1 MDHYMVHYS
10 NNRIHSRKI
19 KPKGGESPPT
29 FIMTIKVSIQEAYE
43 LAKDWH
49 IAKGWPKYALIKLFE
64 KEWERYEGRPLDLHN
79 SLIDFTHFK
88 SLKEVQEEYQDD
100 WYIKISEGYAFGV
113 HNSVS
118 PIEDAEN
125 NNDGFH
131 LEYLIRD

>member
-1 MDHYMVHYS
+1 
-10 NNRIHSRKI
+10 
-19 KPKGGESPPT
+19 
-29 FIMTIKVSIQEAYE
+29 MTIKVTSREAYE

-49 IAKGWPKYALIKLFE
+49 IAKGWPMYALVKLFE
-64 KEWERYEGRPLDLHN
+64 NEWEKYERRPIDLHDT
-79 SLIDFTHFK
+79 LIYFTHFK
-88 SLKEVQEEYQDD
+88 SLKEVQEDHPDD

-118 PIEDAEN
+118 PVEDVED